1 LCVIC
6 GDYPGDEI
14 ESMAGIIN
22 GCPNYMLTEMDRDG
36 LSYDEA
42 LTEASRLGYAEADPT
57 LDVGWFRCAF

>member
-1 LCVIC
+1 
-6 GDYPGDEI
+6 
-14 ESMAGIIN
+14 MAGIIN